1 MERTEQEKRIEK
13 GLFDL
18 IKSSGNLL
26 RLQFRQKDDNQFMT
40 REAIASFVTV
50 QNGKVVLV
58 LAEPLFS
65 AD

>member
-26 RLQFRQKDDNQFMT
+26 RLQFRQKDDNQAMS
-40 REAIASFVTV
+40 RDEIKSFVTV
-50 QNGKVVLV
+50 ERGKVLLV
-58 LAEPLFS
+58 LAEELEIL
-65 AD
+65 